1 MARICLKIQRLFHLF
16 PTINQH
22 RRRAIIVL
30 FDETIIIVIFA
41 MLENLKS
48 GPSDLLSTWRK
59 YEVLTSIYSKLS
71 TEVTVVVKTKENYF
85 SLGS

>member
-1 MARICLKIQRLFHLF
+1 MGRICLKIQRLFHLF

-30 FDETIIIVIFA
+30 FA
-41 MLENLKS
+41 MLENLES
-48 GPSDLLSTWRK
+48 DPSDLLSTRRK
-59 YEVLTSIYSKLS
+59 YEVLSSIYSKLS
-71 TEVTVVVKTKENYF
+71 TEVTVVVKTKEDYF